1 MVDTVEVVARYKR
14 TQLLAFVIIF
24 SLLLLPYI
32 NETSDWTEGNREQRA
47 ENRKEFSQV
56 LFGNL
61 SRQPEEG
68 SIISWH
74 KYFTKPMTLCNV
86 I

>member
-47 ENRKEFSQV
+47 KNRQEFSQV
-56 LFGNL
+56 LLETL
-61 SRQPEEG
+61 SREPGEG
-68 SIISWH
+68 TIISKP
-74 KYFTKPMTLCNV
+74 KYFMKPMTLSNV